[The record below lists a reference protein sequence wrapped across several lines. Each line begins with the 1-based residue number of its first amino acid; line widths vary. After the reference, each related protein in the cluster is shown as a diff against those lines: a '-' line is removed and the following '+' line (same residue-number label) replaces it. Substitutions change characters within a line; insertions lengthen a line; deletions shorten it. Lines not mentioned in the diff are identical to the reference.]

1 MDKLAELRARR
12 AKVAV
17 QMHDLNDLATKEE
30 RAFNADETQNWANME
45 AEVDRIDSEI
55 RRLDKL
61 STLTRP
67 EPTELRAGGRPA
79 DDQIEGRDD
88 ASARYGSVF
97 RNFLRNG
104 LDGLEAE
111 ERQLMVAHRAQLSN
125 QEQRAF
131 AAGTSNVGGYTV
143 PQGFLNQL
151 EVALKQ
157 FGGMTEVADVMYTD
171 NGATLPMPTFN
182 YTAVKAT
189 IIGEGSSFTTDSST
203 PFGVANLGAYTYR
216 SPMLPVSWEFLQDS
230 AFGEGFIADALGRS
244 VAWALNDHATNGT
257 GTSQPRGV
265 ITDAVSGK
273 VGTTGQ
279 TVSVIYDD
287 LVDLVHAVDPAY
299 RRGALFM
306 MHDSSVKVVR
316 KIKDSSGRPIWL
328 PGYESGVGV
337 NIPDTL
343 LGYAYKVNQEMPVM
357 AANAKSILFGEF
369 KKYKIRIVRDVTM
382 IRLVERYADLGQVG
396 FGMFMRADARLLDAG
411 TNPIKYYQ
419 NSAT

>member
-1 MDKLAELRARR
+1 
-12 AKVAV
+12 
-17 QMHDLNDLATKEE
+17 
-30 RAFNADETQNWANME
+30 
-45 AEVDRIDSEI
+45 
-55 RRLDKL
+55 
-61 STLTRP
+61 
-67 EPTELRAGGRPA
+67 
-79 DDQIEGRDD
+79 
-88 ASARYGSVF
+88 
-97 RNFLRNG
+97 
-104 LDGLEAE
+104 
-111 ERQLMVAHRAQLSN
+111 
-125 QEQRAF
+125 
-131 AAGTSNVGGYTV
+131 
-143 PQGFLNQL
+143 
-151 EVALKQ
+151 
-157 FGGMTEVADVMYTD
+157 MYTD